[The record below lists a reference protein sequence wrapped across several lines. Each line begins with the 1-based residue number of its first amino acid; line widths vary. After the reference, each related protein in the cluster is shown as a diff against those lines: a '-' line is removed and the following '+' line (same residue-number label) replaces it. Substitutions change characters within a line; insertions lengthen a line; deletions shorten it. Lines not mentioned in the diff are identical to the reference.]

1 MEDIEHRMKIRGYII
16 LIKFSLQRTKDT
28 GYRRQDI
35 RYKKNIYDME
45 INIWDT
51 EIMIKFLRK
60 GYIKIQ
66 DL

>member
-1 MEDIEHRMKIRGYII
+1 MI
-16 LIKFSLQRTKDT
+16 
-28 GYRRQDI
+28 QDI
-35 RYKKNIYDME
+35 GYKKNIYDME

>member
-1 MEDIEHRMKIRGYII
+1 M
-16 LIKFSLQRTKDT
+16 IKCSLQRIKDT
-28 GYRRQDI
+28 GYRRQDK